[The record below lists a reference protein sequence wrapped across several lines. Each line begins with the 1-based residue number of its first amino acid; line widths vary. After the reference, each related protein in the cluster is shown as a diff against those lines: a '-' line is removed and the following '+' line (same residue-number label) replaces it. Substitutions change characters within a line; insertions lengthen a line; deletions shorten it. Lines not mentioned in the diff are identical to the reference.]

1 MPARYARAINPPML
15 WATRSIWG
23 TWAPESYLI
32 VFRKAPKSASRASM
46 VLPGSTAQLSKR
58 YTTGTPSDTRYE
70 ARLPNVV
77 ERVEM
82 GHALLRVKPF
92 IHPFTSTTGGRVE
105 LGGTVTCGFTTTAR
119 VVCRSSPVSLVAE
132 SVTVYSPGFVRGG
145 AASRI

>member
-1 MPARYARAINPPML
+1 MPARYARAIRPPML
-15 WATRSIWG
+15 GATRSIWG
-23 TWAPESYLI
+23 TCPPESYLM
-32 VFRKAPKSASRASM
+32 VFRKAPKSAPKASM

-58 YTTGTPSDTRYE
+58 YTTGTPSDTKYE

-77 ERVEM
+77 ERVDKK
-82 GHALLRVKPF
+82 HVPVKPF

-105 LGGTVTCGFTTTAR
+105 VGGTVTRGFTTTAR

-132 SVTVYSPGFVRGG
+132 SVTVYSPGFVRGD